1 MGGLKRNIT
10 YVYSGVESDLIDQIR
25 NGTLKPHECILSENE
40 ISRKYNISRRSS
52 RKALD
57 NLVEKGL
64 LYRMAGKGT
73 FVADPKDNPSIS
85 SVCQFT
91 FSFIVPDIDDIFISE
106 ICKGLQ
112 EAANSANCNLIIQ
125 SSNGSVEKENINIE
139 YSLQHHVDGAVIFP
153 NWGKANIDVIYKL
166 KELKIPFVLI
176 DRYFKDF
183 DTDYVVVD
191 NRKGAFEITAHL
203 IRLGHKKI
211 AHLYGTEGS
220 ANDERLE
227 GYRDALASAS
237 IVYRPEYVK
246 RINME
251 IHLNGN
257 DRFEPD
263 RQGGY
268 ENMRQLLALQ
278 DPPTAVFAG
287 NDYQAIG
294 AMQAIKN
301 AGFKV
306 PADVS
311 VAGFDDLKFSS
322 LLETP
327 LTTVRQPKKEIGSK
341 AFEILLD
348 KVRGKSQ
355 EKTAKIV
362 LDTEIIIRDSCAEI
376 K

>member
-1 MGGLKRNIT
+1 MQGLKRDVT
-10 YVYSGVESDLIDQIR
+10 YVYSGVEGDLIDQIR
-25 NGTLKPHECILSENE
+25 SGVLKPHDCILSENE

-73 FVADPKDNPSIS
+73 FVAGVKNPRGTLSI
-85 SVCQFT
+85 CQFT
-91 FSFIVPDIDDIFISE
+91 LAFIVPDIDDIFIAE

-112 EAANSANCNLIIQ
+112 EAANRSNCNLIIQ
-125 SSNGSVEKENINIE
+125 SSNGSVEKENVNIE
-139 YSLQHHVDGAVIFP
+139 YSIQHQVDGAIIFP
-153 NWGKANIDVIYKL
+153 NWGKANIDVIYRL
-166 KELKIPFVLI
+166 KEAKIPFVLI

-191 NRKGAFEITAHL
+191 NRQGAFAMTRYL
-203 IRLGHKKI
+203 IELGHRKI

-227 GYRDALASAS
+227 GYRDALASAG

-251 IHLNGN
+251 IHLNDN

-294 AMQAIKN
+294 TMQAIKA
-301 AGFKV
+301 AGLKV
-306 PADVS
+306 PDDIS

-327 LTTVRQPKKEIGSK
+327 LTTVRQPKKDIGSK
-341 AFEILLD
+341 AFEILLE
-348 KVRGKSQ
+348 KVRDKSH
-355 EKTAKIV
+355 EKTAKVV

>member
-1 MGGLKRNIT
+1 MSLKRNIE
-10 YVYSGVESDLIDQIR
+10 YVYSGVESDLIEQIR
-25 NGTLKPHECILSENE
+25 NGTLKPHECILSENA

-57 NLVEKGL
+57 NLIKKGL

-73 FVADPKDNPSIS
+73 FVADIKDAPGSLS
-85 SVCQFT
+85 LCRYT
-91 FSFIVPDIDDIFISE
+91 FAFIVPDIDDIFISE

-112 EAANSANCNLIIQ
+112 EAANSSQCNLIIQ
-125 SSNGSVEKENINIE
+125 SSNGNIEKENVNIE
-139 YSLQHHVDGAVIFP
+139 YSIQHHVDGAVIFP
-153 NWGKANIDVIYKL
+153 NWGKANIDVIYRL
-166 KELKIPFVLI
+166 KEAKIPFVLI

-183 DTDYVVVD
+183 DTDCVVVD
-191 NRKGAFEITAHL
+191 NRKGASKMTAYL
-203 IRLGHKKI
+203 IGLGHKRI
-211 AHLYGTEGS
+211 AHLYGMEGS

-227 GYRDALASAS
+227 GYRDALASAG
-237 IVYRPEYVK
+237 IVYNPEYVK
-246 RINME
+246 KIDIEMR
-251 IHLNGN
+251 LSGN

-268 ENMRQLLALQ
+268 ENMQSLLALEE
-278 DPPTAVFAG
+278 PPTAVFAG

-294 AMQAIKN
+294 AMQAIRD
-301 AGFKV
+301 AGLKV
-306 PADVS
+306 PDDIS

-327 LTTVRQPKKEIGSK
+327 LTTMRQPKKETGLK

-348 KVRGKSQ
+348 KARRKDH
-355 EKTAKIV
+355 EKTIKVV
-362 LDTEIIIRDSCAEI
+362 LDTEIVIRKSCSER